1 MAGFCRH
8 AVDDDSPAAKYC
20 TLALCLAASGLLHGL
35 VLVVPWS
42 TLGPFSMSGPAAE
55 GRAGAASRSIVDRT
69 PTRLRVDL
77 SVPRLPV
84 DVELP
89 TREVVRPALA
99 LPKTIPEV
107 APMSAPEP
115 EPSPQLP
122 AAPVP
127 PLPDEAVPGGPEGR
141 TMPLPQYF
149 PAEKLT
155 RQPEVADELDDSLH
169 EPLEAGFRGHLVIR
183 LFIDQTGKADKVQVM
198 ESSLPIQIEGLVVKS
213 FFLARYRPGEI
224 DGQPVM
230 SEMTVAVDLSAGPEI
245 LQPASPADSP
255 VGTKAGTRKP

>member
-8 AVDDDSPAAKYC
+8 AVDDDSPAAKFC
-20 TLALCLAASGLLHGL
+20 TLALCLVASGLLHGL

-55 GRAGAASRSIVDRT
+55 RRAGPASRSIVDRT

-77 SVPRLPV
+77 AVPRLPLV
-84 DVELP
+84 VEP
-89 TREVVRPALA
+89 PKDEVARPALA
-99 LPKTIPEV
+99 LPRSIPEI
-107 APMSAPEP
+107 APKSAPEP
-115 EPSPQLP
+115 EPQLP
-122 AAPVP
+122 AVP
-127 PLPDEAVPGGPEGR
+127 ARPEPDEAVPGDAEGR
-141 TMPLPQYF
+141 TLPLPQYF

-155 RQPEVADELDDSLH
+155 RQPELADEMGDSLQ
-169 EPLEAGFRGHLVIR
+169 ESLEAGFRGNVVIR

-213 FFLARYRPGEI
+213 FFHARYSPGEI

-230 SEMTVAVDLSAGPEI
+230 SEMTVAVDLSAGPE
-245 LQPASPADSP
+245 LFQPANPLDGT
-255 VGTKAGTRKP
+255 VGTKAGAGKP